1 MGKLG
6 CAIVIGAV
14 ATYYAITGHHESK
27 RFEEKYHLPQEI
39 AVIETNQPYE
49 TRIVGQELEKI
60 VKTKDI
66 DFSGEVIL
74 KTDRYRYVKSSDW
87 LPSRVVGHV
96 CSIPGKIF
104 FLDWNYGLGQ
114 DEDRSK
120 SALAMLEEHKEIKDL
135 TLRLN
140 HNEAFYDIYRM
151 FTEKKLRD
159 RNNIFARALIGIP
172 LSIGDEIW
180 AEFSRGSYYN
190 PLTQTVVCY
199 SNIESVTAHELGHHK
214 DFQRFDYDWIYM
226 LTRAIPPVTLY
237 QEWKASS
244 NACDIMSKE
253 DGWQFYRY
261 LIPAFATY
269 VLATLWMF
277 SSKSDDD

>member
-1 MGKLG
+1 MRNLG
-6 CAIVIGAV
+6 CALMIGAV
-14 ATYYAITGHHESK
+14 AAYYAITGYHEPR

-49 TRIVGQELEKI
+49 NRESTVQTANSDEVGLNKKLEKI
-60 VKTKDI
+60 VKIKDI
-66 DFSGEVIL
+66 DFSKEVII

-104 FLDWNYGLGQ
+104 FWDWNYGWGQ

-120 SALAMLEEHKEIKDL
+120 SALAMLEEHKDIKDL

-140 HNEAFYDIYRM
+140 HNEGFYDMYRM

-159 RNNIFARALIGIP
+159 RNNIFARVLIGVP

-199 SNIESVTAHELGHHK
+199 SNIESITAHELGHHK
-214 DFQRFDYDWIYM
+214 DFQKFDRDWIYM

-244 NACDIMSKE
+244 NACDIRSKE
-253 DGWQFYRY
+253 DSWQFNRY
-261 LIPAFATY
+261 L
-269 VLATLWMF
+269 
-277 SSKSDDD
+277 